1 MKEQVVKCANRVC
14 ITIILLFLSGCSFQA
29 HSPAPVTSIA
39 SNIGQKYNKGSIT
52 VGNYKVKR
60 GDTLYSI
67 SWGSGQDFNDIAEY
81 NGLKAPYTIYPGQ
94 TLKLAKPQYTKPAAK
109 PAPKPVVVANTK
121 PKPANKVV
129 TKQTSAQK
137 QPVTTAKQSST
148 KKELDHK
155 AKPAYSV
162 KTTQDKTVQIAKKS
176 VSTLP
181 DKVSQWNWP
190 TKGKIV
196 GYFSSTQQG
205 NQGIKIAGSRGD
217 IIKAAADGRVV
228 YAGNALRGYGNLV
241 IIKHNDDYL
250 SAYAHADAILVKE
263 KQYVNAGQTVAKM
276 GSTGTNQVM
285 LHFEI
290 RLHGKSVNPLN
301 YLPKR

>member
-1 MKEQVVKCANRVC
+1 MKYHNWLYVFLFVS
-14 ITIILLFLSGCSFQA
+14 FLSGCSFQA
-29 HSPAPVTSIA
+29 HTPAPVQSISSSA
-39 SNIGQKYNKGSIT
+39 GPKYNKGSIT
-52 VGNYKVKR
+52 SGSYKVKR

-67 SWGSGQDFNDIAEY
+67 SWGAGKDFNDIAAY
-81 NGLKAPYTIYPGQ
+81 NKLKAPYTIYPGQ
-94 TLKLAKPQYTKPAAK
+94 TLKLYKPTTVKSTSKSVAVANAK
-109 PAPKPVVVANTK
+109 PKPVKKTV
-121 PKPANKVV
+121 PKQTTV
-129 TKQTSAQK
+129 TKQANA
-137 QPVTTAKQSST
+137 TANKNST

-162 KTTQDKTVQIAKKS
+162 KTTPEKTVQVAKNP
-176 VSTLP
+176 VSGLP
-181 DKVSQWNWP
+181 DKVSKWNWP
-190 TKGKIV
+190 NKGKII
-196 GYFSSTQQG
+196 GYFSTTQQG
-205 NQGIKIAGSRGD
+205 NQGIKVAGTRGD

-241 IIKHNDDYL
+241 IIKHNDDFL
-250 SAYAHADAILVKE
+250 SAYAHADSILVKE

-276 GSTGTNQVM
+276 GSTGANQVM

>member
-1 MKEQVVKCANRVC
+1 MIFLAIVC
-14 ITIILLFLSGCSFQA
+14 LYLSGCSFQA
-29 HSPAPVTSIA
+29 HYPAPVSSISSIA
-39 SNIGQKYNKGSIT
+39 GQKYNKGSIKSGSYQ
-52 VGNYKVKR
+52 VRK

-67 SWGSGQDFNDIAEY
+67 SWGAGQDFNDIARF

-94 TLKLAKPQYTKPAAK
+94 NLRLTKPQKSTATAIAATKPTTQ
-109 PAPKPVVVANTK
+109 PASKPVIVANSK
-121 PKPANKVV
+121 PKSVNKTVV
-129 TKQTSAQK
+129 KQTSAQK
-137 QPVTTAKQSST
+137 QPTATAKKDST
-148 KKELDHK
+148 KKELDQK

-162 KTTQDKTVQIAKKS
+162 KTTQEKTVQVAKNS

-181 DKVSQWNWP
+181 KKVSQWNWP
-190 TKGKIV
+190 TQGKIV
-196 GYFSSTQQG
+196 GYFSTTQQG

-241 IIKHNDDYL
+241 IIKHNDDFL

-290 RLHGKSVNPLN
+290 RRHGKSVNPLN